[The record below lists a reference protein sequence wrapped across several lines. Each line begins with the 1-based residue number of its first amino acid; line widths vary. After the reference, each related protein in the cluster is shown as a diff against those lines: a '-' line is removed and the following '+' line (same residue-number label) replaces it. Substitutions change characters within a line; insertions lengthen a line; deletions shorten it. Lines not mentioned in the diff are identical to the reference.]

1 MLSFRFSIRTLL
13 TIMVAVSAI
22 AAGLRYRYLKS
33 TVLVVESRKNDQ
45 QLVLDNQV
53 IGSGRAVFTRERLQ
67 SLGLHGTFEK
77 FAPQHDAVY
86 LVGLTRL
93 DGRVGRLQLRSTNSR
108 YERFCDPETQDCQTL
123 AIPFPALH
131 SRECLVDAYDRDDF
145 PSWIHNAVT
154 VRRCSKT
161 GNTATLDL
169 VATIPQE
176 LRIAAGGQGM
186 IDVSITAVRVWDGT
200 SLSKRFVLNNE
211 SSQDLR
217 MEVAINQPTDDL
229 VLFARYAASG
239 SPRILRVSNKFLQGI
254 PVRDEKH
261 LSSLKKE

>member
-1 MLSFRFSIRTLL
+1 MIAMTFLPGS
-13 TIMVAVSAI
+13 TI
-22 AAGLRYRYLKS
+22 
-33 TVLVVESRKNDQ
+33 
-45 QLVLDNQV
+45 
-53 IGSGRAVFTRERLQ
+53 
-67 SLGLHGTFEK
+67 
-77 FAPQHDAVY
+77 
-86 LVGLTRL
+86 
-93 DGRVGRLQLRSTNSR
+93 
-108 YERFCDPETQDCQTL
+108 
-123 AIPFPALH
+123 
-131 SRECLVDAYDRDDF
+131 
-145 PSWIHNAVT
+145 
-154 VRRCSKT
+154 RRCSKT

-239 SPRILRVSNKFLQGI
+239 SPRILRVSNKFLVGI